1 MPERVVRI
9 LKDIGKMADD
19 DGFKCYLV
27 GGVVRDILLKKH
39 NEDIDIV
46 VEGGV
51 PPQLLPENLQK
62 GTTPELPYMISLK
75 LP

>member
-46 VEGGV
+46 VEGSA
-51 PPQLLPENLQK
+51 PAFARKFAKKAQRQSCH
-62 GTTPELPYMISLK
+62 T
-75 LP
+75 